1 MQSFIKLT
9 TIAVAVLWLSACSSK
24 VMMKSESPDVV
35 APPAEKATVVFMRKS
50 IVASAVG
57 VEIFEVVDDE
67 LSFVGALPTG
77 DKIAHQTSP
86 GTKVYMAYGAAADF
100 MIANVIGGKTYYSIV
115 RPNWGT
121 GGFAPTPI
129 RQTTSEYNMQTDDFK
144 SWDSG
149 TALIEKNPTADE
161 WFQQNKAKYQAIYEK
176 YWQRFQSKTP
186 DEKQQRTLMPE
197 DGI

>member
-1 MQSFIKLT
+1 MQPLLK
-9 TIAVAVLWLSACSSK
+9 LSATAAAALLLTGCASN
-24 VMMKSESPDVV
+24 MMVKSEQPGVV
-35 APPAEKATVVFMRKS
+35 APPADEATVVFMRKS
-50 IVASAVG
+50 FVASAVG

-77 DKIAHQTSP
+77 NKIAHRTSP

-100 MIANVIGGKTYYSIV
+100 MVANVVGGKTYYSIV

-144 SWDSG
+144 SWDNG
-149 TALIEKNPTADE
+149 TTLIEKKPTAAA
-161 WFQQNKAKYQAIYEK
+161 WFAENKAKYQAIYEE
-176 YWQRFQSKTP
+176 YWRRFQNKTP
-186 DEKQQRTLMPE
+186 DEVAQRTLMPE